1 MEILKNFTNKQLL
14 LILLV
19 AVIILGTI
27 GFYFYKN
34 IFMQD
39 EYDYENIDELDE
51 EESIVIESKDI
62 EEVEEKVIVHITG
75 CIKNQGIVILNHGE
89 RVIDAIEKAGGV
101 TEEADLNKINLAYEL
116 QDGEKLYI
124 PSKND
129 EDDEQYLSSGENK
142 YVSNSYNSESK
153 GSTIININKATK
165 EELQT
170 LNGIGE
176 SMANKIIK
184 YREENGKFENIED
197 IKNVPGIGD
206 AKFNNIKDYIS
217 VK

>member
-1 MEILKNFTNKQLL
+1 MEILKKFTNKQLI
-14 LILLV
+14 LISLV
-19 AVIILGTI
+19 ALIILGTI

-39 EYDYENIDELDE
+39 EYDYENIDGLDE
-51 EESIVIESKDI
+51 EESIVIEAKDI
-62 EEVEEKVIVHITG
+62 EEVEEKVIIHITG

-142 YVSNSYNSESK
+142 YVSNSYDSESK